1 MKKQEKANTS
11 VLDIDKYCL
20 DEEWVDQPAI
30 YAKYARKL
38 ANARKDL
45 DEAKATYD
53 VIKASVSQQVYTAPE
68 KFNIQ
73 KVTENKVQCVVT
85 LQKECRD
92 AHQAVIDSK
101 HAVDIMTAM
110 VTALDHRKSALER
123 LVTLHGQDYFSSP
136 QVAPEHSEDM
146 NTAKTKAT
154 RRKGNKTKGG
164 RK

>member
-1 MKKQEKANTS
+1 MKRQAKANTN
-11 VLDIDKYCL
+11 VLDIDKHCL
-20 DEEWVDQPAI
+20 DEEWVDQPAT

-53 VIKASVSQQVYTAPE
+53 VIKANVSQQVYTAPE

-92 AHQAVIDSK
+92 AHQAVIDNK

-136 QVAPEHSEDM
+136 RASAEDAEAM
-146 NTAKTKAT
+146 TEMEK
-154 RRKGNKTKGG
+154 RLISRKGKKTRGG
-164 RK
+164 KK